1 MTDSTRYD
9 HALADVFGG
18 VASDGCDPT
27 EEVPQ
32 MRRVVVESP
41 YAGDVAANV
50 EYAKQCVHDSLT
62 RGEAPIASHLLF
74 TQDGLLDDDVPSE
87 RLLGCEAGL
96 AWLPVADLMAVY
108 VDRGVSGGME
118 RAVERA
124 RRVGL
129 PVEFRLLA
137 GDLDYDPATNEFV
150 PPGTGVS
157 AGRVRPKENPDA

>member
-1 MTDSTRYD
+1 MTASTPPS
-9 HALADVFGG
+9 G
-18 VASDGCDPT
+18 
-27 EEVPQ
+27 EVPQ
-32 MRRVVVESP
+32 LRRVVVESP

-50 EYAKQCVHDSLT
+50 DYAKRCVRDCLT

-74 TQDGLLDDDVPSE
+74 TQDGLLDDAVPAE

-96 AWLPVADLMAVY
+96 AWLPVADVMAVY
-108 VDRGVSGGME
+108 VDRGVSAGMG

-137 GDLDYDPATNEFV
+137 GDLESDPKTNEFF
-150 PPGTGVS
+150 PPSTGVS
-157 AGRVRPKENPDA
+157 RARTKENPDD